1 MNCEWICTNLA
12 PSVASTAWTSGPEL
26 KWTTSPV
33 KKDKRVNQS
42 GIEWTSNLPV
52 LNAHVV

>member
-33 KKDKRVNQS
+33 QKDKRVNQS

-52 LNAHVV
+52 LHAHVV